1 MSTHAIIPFLFF
13 NKKAKRIANTITTNA
28 RPSIEKK
35 ISEVLAHVKERGV
48 YVATK
53 DLIAKMKST
62 LNSIAND
69 ITIKYDSLMA
79 PLRRELDERKKDVEI
94 QKIQEY
100 ENLSAVLDSKL
111 EKMHDHIFNALLE
124 SNAELSYDFF
134 LPMINDGGLVHSVL
148 EIFKLNFR
156 HFGREADIA
165 SFENDM
171 DWPDNKKLT
180 VLKFLVDI
188 LCPKHEQS
196 APSHSYDIRPTFYY
210 YSSFKIHFT
219 NAEMERARPGQ
230 PAYKLKNMIDE
241 IKNQIKKCTPKEAP
255 SDLLES
261 KLPAFGEP
269 KQSRVPHSF
278 VPSEFRPT
286 VDLSAPKKLRDL
298 SKSHGEALR
307 IVKAARMGEKRE
319 RSSSRSSSRSSRVK
333 TQKRNKQEHPGAKK
347 NSTAKKGV
355 AKKKPIQQQQQQAR
369 RGFAASKFN
378 TNPIEEGEV
387 DDIFQSRSRSRDR
400 DEIEYADTS
409 PAYDPNRR

>member
-1 MSTHAIIPFLFF
+1 M
-13 NKKAKRIANTITTNA
+13 
-28 RPSIEKK
+28 
-35 ISEVLAHVKERGV
+35 
-48 YVATK
+48 
-53 DLIAKMKST
+53 
-62 LNSIAND
+62 
-69 ITIKYDSLMA
+69 
-79 PLRRELDERKKDVEI
+79 DERKKDVEI
-94 QKIQEY
+94 KKIQEY
-100 ENLSAVLDSKL
+100 ENLSTALDSKL
-111 EKMHDHIFNALLE
+111 EKMHERIFTALLD

-156 HFGREADIA
+156 HFGRESEIA

-188 LCPKHEQS
+188 LCPKREQN
-196 APSHSYDIRPTFYY
+196 APYHSYDIRPTFYY

-219 NAEMERARPGQ
+219 NAEMEQARPGQ

-261 KLPAFGEP
+261 KLPAFGQP
-269 KQSRVPHSF
+269 KQSRMAHSF
-278 VPSEFRPT
+278 IPTEFRPA
-286 VDLSAPKKLRDL
+286 VDVSAPKKLRDL
-298 SKSHGEALR
+298 AKRHSEALKV
-307 IVKAARMGEKRE
+307 VKAARKGEKRE
-319 RSSSRSSSRSSRVK
+319 RSSSRSSSRSSHGK
-333 TQKRNKQEHPGAKK
+333 TQKKNKQEHPGAGAKK
-347 NSTAKKGV
+347 NSTAKKAV
-355 AKKKPIQQQQQQAR
+355 AKKKPIQQQQAR

-387 DDIFQSRSRSRDR
+387 DDIFQSQSRSRSRDR